1 MVGELS
7 QAGYSSQ
14 SLRTL
19 PNHNVHIPV
28 SALGRDIQE
37 AFNTHPNT
45 PGILILSNDDD
56 FLGMVSRRRFMELF
70 SKPYRIEIFSN
81 RSVDMLLHEI
91 NVRTLLLNANEAI
104 DKVANMIVNRDQA
117 EFSEPVVVQIAPREY
132 RVVDCQVLLSALSQ
146 NYADQYLKLEAAKD
160 ILVQNEKLASL
171 GSLVAGIAHEIN
183 TPVGVSITAISSLLD
198 QVLALK
204 VSIEAGTLKRSELFQ
219 TLADLRDLSETS
231 LRTLRRAAELV
242 QSFKQISADQV
253 SEAKREF
260 ELGEEL
266 QHIVVSLRRMAA
278 DEGCTLS
285 LAEGNQVSVNSFPG
299 AVSQIVSNLI
309 VNAIKHAFD
318 GREGGEI
325 TIRYHTEGLQMALVE
340 ISDNGKGIPPENI
353 ERIFDPFFTTKRN
366 AGGTGLGL
374 SIVHNLAHKTLDG
387 SISLKS
393 TLGQGT
399 CFSLKFP
406 LHAPET
412 SS

>member
-1 MVGELS
+1 M
-7 QAGYSSQ
+7 
-14 SLRTL
+14 
-19 PNHNVHIPV
+19 PV

-91 NVRTLLLNANEAI
+91 NVGALLLNANETI

-171 GSLVAGIAHEIN
+171 GGLVAGIAHKIN

-219 TLADLRDLSETS
+219 TLTDLRDLSETS
-231 LRTLRRAAELV
+231 LRTLQRAAELV
-242 QSFKQISADQV
+242 QSFKQIS
-253 SEAKREF
+253 SEMFMFR
-260 ELGEEL
+260 
-266 QHIVVSLRRMAA
+266 
-278 DEGCTLS
+278 
-285 LAEGNQVSVNSFPG
+285 FP
-299 AVSQIVSNLI
+299 
-309 VNAIKHAFD
+309 
-318 GREGGEI
+318 
-325 TIRYHTEGLQMALVE
+325 HT
-340 ISDNGKGIPPENI
+340 
-353 ERIFDPFFTTKRN
+353 
-366 AGGTGLGL
+366 
-374 SIVHNLAHKTLDG
+374 HKLLTV
-387 SISLKS
+387 
-393 TLGQGT
+393 
-399 CFSLKFP
+399 
-406 LHAPET
+406 LHLMT
-412 SS
+412 S